1 MKGFSFVRSR
11 GIAFAV
17 SLLLLV
23 AGMVAWAVRGLNYNV
38 EFTGGTAWTLTFEEQ
53 VQAEEVRR
61 VLAEN
66 GVGDDAIVQLAEGGR
81 VAIVRTPH
89 VDEATKQRVL
99 ADLKEKVAPVHL
111 DQFDSISPVIGREIK
126 QRGLLALAL
135 ATVGMILY
143 MTVRF
148 EFRFALAAIIAMLHD
163 VFVTIGLFALLQ
175 WEVDSSF
182 IAALLTV
189 FGYSINDTV
198 VVFDRIR
205 ENLRLRRKEPL
216 DELVDR
222 SIRQVL
228 RRSLLTG
235 TTTLLALLAVIA
247 FGGETVRTFAGAMF
261 IGIFFGTYSS
271 IFVASPLW
279 YVLRQWAASRE
290 TQARA
295 TG

>member
-11 GIAFAV
+11 GVAFV
-17 SLLLLV
+17 FSLVLLV
-23 AGMVAWAVRGLNYNV
+23 AGMVAWGARGLNYNV
-38 EFTGGTAWTLTFEEQ
+38 EFTGGAAWTLTFEEQ
-53 VQAEEVRR
+53 VRADEVRR
-61 VLAEN
+61 VLDEN
-66 GVGDDAIVQLAEGGR
+66 GLGEGAIVQLAEDGR
-81 VAIVRTPH
+81 VAIVRTPP
-89 VDEATKQRVL
+89 VDQATQQRVL
-99 ADLKEKVAPVHL
+99 ADLKEKVAPVRL
-111 DQFDSISPVIGREIK
+111 DQFDSISPVIGREIQ

-135 ATVGMILY
+135 ATVGMIVY

-148 EFRFALAAIIAMLHD
+148 EFLFAVAAIIAMLHD
-163 VFVTIGLFALLQ
+163 VFVIIGLFALLQ

-182 IAALLTV
+182 IAAILTV

-228 RRSLLTG
+228 KRSLLTG
-235 TTTLLALLAVIA
+235 STTLLALAAVIV

-261 IGIFFGTYSS
+261 FGIFFGTYSS

-279 YVLRQWAASRE
+279 YVLRQRAASRE
-290 TQARA
+290 TAARA
-295 TG
+295 AS

>member
-1 MKGFSFVRSR
+1 MRGFSFVRTR
-11 GIAFAV
+11 AVAFAI
-17 SLLLLV
+17 SLLLLA
-23 AGMVAWAVRGLNYNV
+23 AGMIAWAVRGLNYNV
-38 EFTGGTAWTLTFEEQ
+38 EFTGGTAWTLRFAKPVTAEQVRAVLEEQ
-53 VQAEEVRR
+53 GLGE
-61 VLAEN
+61 
-66 GVGDDAIVQLAEGGR
+66 GSIVQLAEEGR
-81 VAIVRTPH
+81 VAILRTPH
-89 VDEATKQRVL
+89 VDQATQQKVL
-99 ADLKEKVAPVHL
+99 AGLKERAGTVTL

-126 QRGLLALAL
+126 EKGILALVL
-135 ATVGMILY
+135 ATVGMIVY

-148 EFRFALAAIIAMLHD
+148 EFWFAVAAILAMLHD
-163 VFVTIGLFALLQ
+163 VFMVVGLFALLH
-175 WEVDSSF
+175 WEVDASF
-182 IAALLTV
+182 IAAILTV

-235 TTTLLALLAVIA
+235 TTTLLALAAVFA

-261 IGIFFGTYSS
+261 FGIFFGTYSS

-279 YVLRQWAASRE
+279 YVLRQRVARREAA
-290 TQARA
+290 ARA
-295 TG
+295 AG